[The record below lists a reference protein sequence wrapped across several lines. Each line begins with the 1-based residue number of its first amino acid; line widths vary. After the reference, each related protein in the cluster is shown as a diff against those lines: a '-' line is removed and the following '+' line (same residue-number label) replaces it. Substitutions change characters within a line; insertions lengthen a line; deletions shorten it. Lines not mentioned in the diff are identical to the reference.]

1 MSESGGVGRRE
12 KGREESRGLNV
23 KDGPSDAEEHNFRR
37 SKRER
42 IE

>member
-1 MSESGGVGRRE
+1 MSESGGV
-12 KGREESRGLNV
+12 GREESRGLNV

-37 SKRER
+37 SKKEEVERER